1 MQVQRHVQQPVR
13 STAQDSAQ
21 FFPVVI
27 QSPGLQIKQGKCTF
41 GKITGT
47 GKSQVDSGN
56 FVSDVHSGSIEQE
69 GSAYE
74 DIQAEDEAR
83 MRQGNYVNG
92 NKDISDNHD
101 SG

>member
-1 MQVQRHVQQPVR
+1 MQVQRHVQQPAC
-13 STAQDSAQ
+13 STAQDSTQ
-21 FFPVVI
+21 SFPVVN

-41 GKITGT
+41 DKITGT

-56 FVSDVHSGSIEQE
+56 FVSDVHSASIEQE
-69 GSAYE
+69 GSAYQ
-74 DIQAEDEAR
+74 DIQAKDEAR

-92 NKDISDNHD
+92 NKDDGDNHN